1 MAFTREPY
9 LTDFKGPIC
18 LQHNRP
24 QLKSMKSKP
33 QQDMDYVVQ
42 VIDKNLNTGWEK
54 KVHCCFHIPHSD
66 TKMNKNTKWMIQPT
80 IFKLNYLNCL
90 IETENLHYLGISNSP
105 SRET

>member
-54 KVHCCFHIPHSD
+54 KVHCCFHIPPQWYKD
-66 TKMNKNTKWMIQPT
+66 EQKYKMNDPT
-80 IFKLNYLNCL
+80 YNFQIKL
-90 IETENLHYLGISNSP
+90 S
-105 SRET
+105 